1 MGRTEIAGFPLKSYK
16 TLQAM
21 ARETATFQ
29 RKINGMGVVQS
40 ELFSARQK
48 NEESRYSSAFCYLT
62 SCHGSSQ

>member
-29 RKINGMGVVQS
+29 RKINGMGVVQD
-40 ELFSARQK
+40 ELL
-48 NEESRYSSAFCYLT
+48 NVD
-62 SCHGSSQ
+62 